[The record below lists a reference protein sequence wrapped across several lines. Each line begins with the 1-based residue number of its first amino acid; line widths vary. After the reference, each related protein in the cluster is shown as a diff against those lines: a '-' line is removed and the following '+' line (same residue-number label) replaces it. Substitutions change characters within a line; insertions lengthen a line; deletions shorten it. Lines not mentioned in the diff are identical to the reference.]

1 MAFGVYPKGRKRAGI
16 VFRKKSDILY
26 RITTVERA
34 DLYVTDMYQYSKNL
48 NKDRAEAE
56 FLLELHS
63 PRNKSHA
70 LEIALM
76 QDTVE
81 MRIFEMIEGAAK
93 FRFNWTGTEDEL
105 KSALRSFGVM
115 MIALRF

>member
-1 MAFGVYPKGRKRAGI
+1 MSNNLAFGVYPKGRKRAGI

-34 DLYVTDMYQYSKNL
+34 DLYE
-48 NKDRAEAE
+48 DRAEAE

-81 MRIFEMIEGAAK
+81 MRIFEMIDGAAK
-93 FRFNWTGTEDEL
+93 LRFNWTGTEDEL